1 MALSLYD
8 ISVPVFT
15 RGLAQLSH
23 VLDKGLA
30 HAQATGADPDAMV
43 RASLTPD
50 MFTLAGQVQCAC
62 DAAKACVARLAGLEM
77 PSFPDTETT
86 LAQLQERIAKTQTFL
101 QGVERSQIDGQEERA
116 ISISKHGLNFK
127 GQQYLLQYV
136 LPNFF
141 FHVTTAYAV
150 LRVQGVRLGKRDFR
164 GEF

>member
-8 ISVPVFT
+8 VSVPVFT

-30 HAQATGADPDAMV
+30 HAQATGADPDAWV

-50 MFTLAGQVQCAC
+50 MFTLAGQVQCVS
-62 DAAKACVARLAGLEM
+62 DAAKACVARLAGLEI
-77 PSFPDTETT
+77 PSYPDTETT
-86 LAQLQERIAKTQTFL
+86 FAQLQERIARTQAFL
-101 QGVERSQIDGQEERA
+101 KGVERAQIDGMEERE
-116 ISISKHGLNFK
+116 ISIAKHGLHFK

-141 FHVTTAYAV
+141 FHLTTAYAV
-150 LRVQGVRLGKRDFR
+150 LRVQGVPLGKRDFR